1 MDTKTRLLNFIIDS
15 LFYLLTITGIVF
27 FTQELIQKDNARII
41 FISGYFVY
49 FFVFELTFGKTIGK
63 MITKTRVVSENGK
76 TKPTLLQILTR
87 TSVRVIP
94 IYFLSHLFIGKGL
107 HDYFS
112 KTILI
117 KS

>member
-27 FTQELIQKDNARII
+27 FTQELIPKDNARII
-41 FISGYFVY
+41 FISGYFAY
-49 FFVFELTFGKTIGK
+49 FFVFELAFGKTIGK

-76 TKPTLLQILTR
+76 AKPTILQILTR
-87 TSVRVIP
+87 TLIRVIP

>member
-15 LFYLLTITGIVF
+15 FFYLFTITAIVF
-27 FTQELIQKDNARII
+27 FTQELIPKDNARII
-41 FISGYFVY
+41 FIIGYFAY
-49 FFVFELTFGKTIGK
+49 FFVFELAFGKTVGK
-63 MITKTRVVSENGK
+63 MITKTRVVSEHGK
-76 TKPTLLQILTR
+76 AKPTVVQILTR
-87 TSVRVIP
+87 TLIRVIP